1 MSAIFLK
8 RFLQRPF
15 QVASIIPSSR
25 TLIRRVAD
33 KMDLTKPRVIVEYG
47 PGEGCHTREI
57 VRRMHPDSQ
66 MILFELDPEL
76 AEHLGEQFRDD
87 PRVTVL
93 NADCAT
99 LATVLAEHGHA
110 HCDYIVSGIPFSIL
124 EPAKKR
130 ALLRSTFDV
139 LAPHA
144 GAAIIIYQVTN
155 ELIAHCRHFSRIES
169 QYCLQNL
176 PPMFVTKF
184 YKTANGSAHGPAT
197 SNGKNGQPVNGHSRH

>member
-33 KMDLTKPRVIVEYG
+33 KMDLSQPRVIVEYG

-57 VRRMHPDSQ
+57 VRRMHPDSHL
-66 MILFELDPEL
+66 ILFELDPEL
-76 AEHLGEQFRDD
+76 AQHLEEQFRPDR
-87 PRVTVL
+87 RVTVL

-99 LATVLAEHGHA
+99 LAAELAQRGHT

-130 ALLRSTFDV
+130 ELLRHTYDS
-139 LAPHA
+139 LAPEDS
-144 GAAIIIYQVTN
+144 AAFIIYQVTN
-155 ELIAHCRHFSRIES
+155 ELVGHCRHFPRVES
-169 QYCLQNL
+169 EYCLQNL

-184 YKTANGSAHGPAT
+184 YKTANGSAPKHAGA
-197 SNGKNGQPVNGHSRH
+197 NGKNGHHRNGNGRH

>member
-139 LAPHA
+139 LASHA
-144 GAAIIIYQVTN
+144 GAAFIIYQVTN
-155 ELIAHCRHFSRIES
+155 ELVAHCRHFSRIES

-197 SNGKNGQPVNGHSRH
+197 SNGKNGQHVNGHSRH

>member
-76 AEHLGEQFRDD
+76 AEH
-87 PRVTVL
+87 
-93 NADCAT
+93 
-99 LATVLAEHGHA
+99 GHA

-124 EPAKKR
+124 DPAKKR

-144 GAAIIIYQVTN
+144 GAAFIIYQVTN
-155 ELIAHCRHFSRIES
+155 ELVAHCRHFSRIES

-184 YKTANGSAHGPAT
+184 YKTANGSAHGTAT

>member
-25 TLIRRVAD
+25 ALIRRVVE
-33 KMDLTKPRVIVEYG
+33 KMDLSKPRVIVEYG

-66 MILFELDPEL
+66 VILFELDPEL
-76 AEHLGEQFRDD
+76 AQHLDEQFRDD

-99 LATVLAEHGHA
+99 LPGVLAARGHT

-124 EPAKKR
+124 DPVKKR
-130 ALLRSTFDV
+130 QLLRSTFQSRRLSLPSQASERRDHSEQHQG
-139 LAPHA
+139 HA
-144 GAAIIIYQVTN
+144 VIGNQGSPPSGHPAEMTVPRIR
-155 ELIAHCRHFSRIES
+155 LHFSHPYRP
-169 QYCLQNL
+169 CLL
-176 PPMFVTKF
+176 LRPPTKD
-184 YKTANGSAHGPAT
+184 
-197 SNGKNGQPVNGHSRH
+197 RWR